1 MRRLYRRIL
10 GHICIYIYIKYINNN
25 PREKYRR
32 RQEDE
37 RSLASCLEWSVHRW
51 GEREW
56 RKTSRI
62 TTRFINLSKR
72 KKGKTRYPTYGSC
85 HTIVV
90 RSMHASNILPS
101 SHSRNGEWKHATP
114 CATRISRT
122 CMTFPRLLF
131 CRKLLLCI
139 SPSWSF
145 SLFLPFFLSS
155 SLPSSTRRSNVSI
168 TRNTDDGWTFYRKLF
183 CAFLENRCFDRCF
196 SFLFAIGDWRT
207 RKRLFTRMAR
217 NNDLFHSPRIFLR
230 FLCILIERGV

>member
-32 RQEDE
+32 KTRDL
-37 RSLASCLEWSVHRW
+37 SPLASSDRSID
-51 GEREW
+51 GANEW

-90 RSMHASNILPS
+90 RSMHASNISPS

-155 SLPSSTRRSNVSI
+155 SHSSLFDAKEQRKYHENHEKY
-168 TRNTDDGWTFYRKLF
+168 GWWTFYRKLF

-230 FLCILIERGV
+230 FLCILIERDV

>member
-1 MRRLYRRIL
+1 MRSIEGDKKTRDLS
-10 GHICIYIYIKYINNN
+10 
-25 PREKYRR
+25 P
-32 RQEDE
+32 
-37 RSLASCLEWSVHRW
+37 LASSDRSID
-51 GEREW
+51 GANEW

-72 KKGKTRYPTYGSC
+72 RKGKTRYPTYGSC

-90 RSMHASNILPS
+90 RSMHASNISPS

-139 SPSWSF
+139 SPPLD
-145 SLFLPFFLSS
+145 LFLFFSPFFYPL
-155 SLPSSTRRSNVSI
+155 LTFPSSTRRSNVSI
-168 TRNTDDGWTFYRKLF
+168 TRITRNTDDGWTFCRKLF

-230 FLCILIERGV
+230 FLCILIERDV

>member
-62 TTRFINLSKR
+62 TTRFINLSKG

-101 SHSRNGEWKHATP
+101 SHTRNGEWKHATP

-155 SLPSSTRRSNVSI
+155 SHFSLFDAKEQRKYHEKYGWWLNVLSQIILRVPGKQVFRS
-168 TRNTDDGWTFYRKLF
+168 LF
-183 CAFLENRCFDRCF
+183 LFPFRDWRLENEKETLYTNG
-196 SFLFAIGDWRT
+196 S
-207 RKRLFTRMAR
+207 
-217 NNDLFHSPRIFLR
+217 
-230 FLCILIERGV
+230 